1 MYCTISLEILC
12 LSLKCSLLKVIIFNT
27 SLHLPT
33 PAWKLKWIVASVAGG
48 FPTLWQGLDFIHYG
62 EWLLARRLKSE
73 YPNYTPRDSWNQIFF
88 FWRLSYN
95 CYLGMPVKVKSF
107 TWNHFLEFSCLHRK
121 ISNLIS
127 YSMPLYV
134 WRSLSWAQAT
144 T

>member
-1 MYCTISLEILC
+1 MSLEILC

-62 EWLLARRLKSE
+62 EWLLARCLKSE
-73 YPNYTPRDSWNQIFF
+73 YPKSHSKGFLKSDVFFF

-95 CYLGMPVKVKSF
+95 CYVGMPVKVKSF
-107 TWNHFLEFSCLHRK
+107 TWNHFLEFSCLHSK

-127 YSMPLYV
+127 YSIPLYV